1 MRLFSPVLGCLMA
14 IAMPLAAAEPE
25 NVEQLKTAALAKE
38 KEGHWKQVAWE
49 ADAAAAVRKS
59 QASGKPLFV
68 VLIVGH
74 LARPNASEC

>member
-1 MRLFSPVLGCLMA
+1 MRLFAPVLGCLMA

-25 NVEQLKTAALAKE
+25 NVEHLKAEALAKE
-38 KEGHWKQVAWE
+38 KEGRWKQIAWVA
-49 ADAAAAVRKS
+49 DTAAAVRKS
-59 QASGKPLFV
+59 QASAKPLFV